1 MKFKRS
7 SRLSAQIDMTPVID
21 IVFQLLTFFMLTST
35 YIKTAAINVDLP
47 ESATSDM
54 MPVREAVVTIYKNGS
69 LMLNEENI
77 AMENLGI
84 RVKDLLVKN
93 QDLVITIRGDEG
105 VPYGKLVETMD
116 VVRLAGVKRMSLATT
131 QKEAP

>member
-84 RVKDLLVKN
+84 LVKDLLVKN